1 MKKISK
7 HIVIDARP
15 IGSSTGRYLRKLVE
29 NLGRLDKENRYT
41 ILIWSTFSTQE
52 LVLPSNFQFKIADY
66 PISGSFKEQF
76 NLTFMLRKLK
86 PDLVHF
92 GMVQQPILYRGK
104 SITTVHDLTT
114 ARFRNPAK
122 NWLVFKIK
130 QWVYRGLI
138 VWVAHKSKNLIVP
151 TQYVKTDLA
160 KFAHINKDKIVVTY
174 ESAEEFSEPA
184 EPILFF
190 EGKQYIMF
198 NGRPLPH
205 KNLRR
210 LIQTLGLLG
219 QKYPNLYLMIAGK
232 KDASFK
238 SYVNLANELK
248 VGDKVVL
255 TDWITDGQLKWAM
268 ANTRAY
274 IYPSLSEGFGLPPLE
289 AMLHGAPVAASNT
302 SCIPEV
308 LGDAAQYFDP
318 LSVEDM
324 ASKID
329 DVLSDDKLREELIKN
344 GHEQVKKYSWEK
356 MAAQT
361 LEIYKTTLKT

>member
-1 MKKISK
+1 MAKLL
-7 HIVIDARP
+7 IDARES
-15 IGSSTGRYLRKLVE
+15 GTSTGRYIDKLVE
-29 NLGRLDKENRYT
+29 HLH
-41 ILIWSTFSTQE
+41 
-52 LVLPSNFQFKIADY
+52 A
-66 PISGSFKEQF
+66 
-76 NLTFMLRKLK
+76 LK
-86 PDLVHF
+86 PQFEVVVLTKTPRIEYIKQIAPNFEVVESNYKEFTFAEQLGFAWQLYSLKADLVHF
-92 GMVQQPILYRGK
+92 TMTQQPLLYFK
-104 SITTVHDLTT
+104 KNVTTVHDLTT
-114 ARFRNPAK
+114 ARFRNPTK
-122 NWLVFKIK
+122 NWLVYKIK

-138 VWVAHKSKNLIVP
+138 IWVAHKSRRLIVP
-151 TQYVKTDLA
+151 TQYVKTDLS

-174 ESAEEFSEPA
+174 ESAEEFGESD
-184 EPILFF
+184 EPIPFF

-210 LIQTLGLLG
+210 LIQALALLG

-232 KDASFK
+232 KDASFN

-248 VGDKVVL
+248 VSDKVVL

-268 ANTRAY
+268 ANTVAY

-308 LGDAAQYFDP
+308 LGDTAQYFNP

-324 ASKID
+324 AAKIGD
-329 DVLSDDKLREELIKN
+329 ILDSPKLREEFIRK
-344 GHEQVKKYSWEK
+344 GHEQVKKYSWDK
-356 MAAQT
+356 MSVQT
-361 LEIYKTTLKT
+361 LEIYNKILKT